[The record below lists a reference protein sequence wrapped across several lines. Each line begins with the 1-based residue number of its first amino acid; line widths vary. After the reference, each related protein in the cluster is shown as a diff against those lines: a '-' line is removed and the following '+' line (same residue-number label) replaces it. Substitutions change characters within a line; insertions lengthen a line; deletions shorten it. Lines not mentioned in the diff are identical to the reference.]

1 MIEPQFS
8 GIAHHAQHHRLARRA
23 FAVGHRLP
31 AVVVEVPQALQRT
44 NHGNTGLVFVL
55 MNLGPG
61 QTRREQQ
68 QPQSS
73 QQTAEQTAHGQEVS
87 E

>member
-8 GIAHHAQHHRLARRA
+8 GVAHHAQHYRLAGRA
-23 FAVGHRLP
+23 LPVGHRLP
-31 AVVVEVPQALQRT
+31 AVVIEVPQALQRT

-61 QTRREQQ
+61 QTWREQQ

>member
-8 GIAHHAQHHRLARRA
+8 GIAHYAQHYRLARRA
-23 FAVGHRLP
+23 FAVSHRLP
-31 AVVVEVPQALQRT
+31 AVVIEIPQALQRT
-44 NHGNTGLVFVL
+44 DHGDAILVFVL
-55 MNLGPG
+55 MNLGPC
-61 QTRREQQ
+61 QTWREQQ